1 MKLPLFINDT
11 LSSRCLNLILN
22 RVHQDSLKLIL
33 LLLSNLIHDENSDE
47 PKFFLTE
54 LVILERRIKQ
64 NSEGLKNNWSLI
76 LPQVFSNFDGE

>member
-22 RVHQDSLKLIL
+22 QVHQDSLKLIL

-47 PKFFLTE
+47 PKFF
-54 LVILERRIKQ
+54 
-64 NSEGLKNNWSLI
+64 SL
-76 LPQVFSNFDGE
+76 N